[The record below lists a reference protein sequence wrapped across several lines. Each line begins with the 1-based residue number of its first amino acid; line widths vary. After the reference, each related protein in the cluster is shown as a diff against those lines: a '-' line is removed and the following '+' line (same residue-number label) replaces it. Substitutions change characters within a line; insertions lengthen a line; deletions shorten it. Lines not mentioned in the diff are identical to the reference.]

1 MKNITSI
8 IITRE
13 IICNDAKILRVID
26 FIGINDDL
34 SYIYTSIQN
43 LIDRNNYEYVDLC
56 CFGID
61 VDLLNNAGFIQRND
75 DDLNIIYLYYNYN
88 VKRYLP
94 NKTNSDGED
103 VRAGRFERKTL
114 LKFTFEEDELI
125 GWEEDKLTL
134 SSAMSKMQEGRKST
148 SMLSY
153 ISLLLNLILI
163 VKVL

>member
-1 MKNITSI
+1 MKNKIKTI
-8 IITRE
+8 IILSLLTIGYSSK
-13 IICNDAKILRVID
+13 IISSETWIDYDDVSKISLGESQNKVVSTLGEPIL
-26 FIGINDDL
+26 ITADD
-34 SYIYTSIQN
+34 
-43 LIDRNNYEYVDLC
+43 
-56 CFGID
+56 
-61 VDLLNNAGFIQRND
+61 D

-88 VKRYLP
+88 VKRYLS

>member
-1 MKNITSI
+1 MKNKIKTI
-8 IITRE
+8 IILGLLTIGCSSK
-13 IICNDAKILRVID
+13 IISSETWVDYDDVSKISLGESQNKVVSTLGEPIL
-26 FIGINDDL
+26 ITADD
-34 SYIYTSIQN
+34 
-43 LIDRNNYEYVDLC
+43 
-56 CFGID
+56 
-61 VDLLNNAGFIQRND
+61 D

-125 GWEEDKLTL
+125 GWEEDKLTM
-134 SSAMSKMQEGRKST
+134 SSAMSKMQEGGKST

>member
-1 MKNITSI
+1 MHVKNKIKTIIMLGLLTIGCSSKIISSETWVDYDDVSKISLGESQNKVVSTLGEPILIT
-8 IITRE
+8 
-13 IICNDAKILRVID
+13 A
-26 FIGINDDL
+26 DD
-34 SYIYTSIQN
+34 
-43 LIDRNNYEYVDLC
+43 
-56 CFGID
+56 
-61 VDLLNNAGFIQRND
+61 D

-125 GWEEDKLTL
+125 GWEEDKLTM
-134 SSAMSKMQEGRKST
+134 SSAMSKMQKGGKST

>member
-1 MKNITSI
+1 MHVKNNIKTIIVLGLLTIGCSSKIISSETWVDYDDVSKISLGESQNKVVSTLGEPILIT
-8 IITRE
+8 
-13 IICNDAKILRVID
+13 A
-26 FIGINDDL
+26 DD
-34 SYIYTSIQN
+34 
-43 LIDRNNYEYVDLC
+43 
-56 CFGID
+56 
-61 VDLLNNAGFIQRND
+61 D

-88 VKRYLP
+88 VKRYLS

>member
-1 MKNITSI
+1 MKNKIKTIIMLGLLTIGCSSKIISSETWVDYDDVSKISLGESQNKVVSTLGEPILIT
-8 IITRE
+8 
-13 IICNDAKILRVID
+13 A
-26 FIGINDDL
+26 DD
-34 SYIYTSIQN
+34 
-43 LIDRNNYEYVDLC
+43 
-56 CFGID
+56 
-61 VDLLNNAGFIQRND
+61 D

-125 GWEEDKLTL
+125 GWEEDKLTM
-134 SSAMSKMQEGRKST
+134 SSAMSKMQKGGKST

>member
-1 MKNITSI
+1 MHVKNKIKTIIMLGLLTIGCSSKIISSETWVDYDDVSKISLGESQNKVVSTLGEPILIT
-8 IITRE
+8 
-13 IICNDAKILRVID
+13 A
-26 FIGINDDL
+26 DD
-34 SYIYTSIQN
+34 
-43 LIDRNNYEYVDLC
+43 
-56 CFGID
+56 
-61 VDLLNNAGFIQRND
+61 D

-94 NKTNSDGED
+94 NKTNGGGED

-125 GWEEDKLTL
+125 GWEEDKLTM
-134 SSAMSKMQEGRKST
+134 SSAMSKMQEGGKSS

>member
-1 MKNITSI
+1 MKNKIKTI
-8 IITRE
+8 IILSLLTIGYSSK
-13 IICNDAKILRVID
+13 IISSETWIDYDVVSKISLGESQNKVVSTLGEPIL
-26 FIGINDDL
+26 ITADD
-34 SYIYTSIQN
+34 
-43 LIDRNNYEYVDLC
+43 
-56 CFGID
+56 
-61 VDLLNNAGFIQRND
+61 D

-153 ISLLLNLILI
+153 ISLLLNLIFI
-163 VKVL
+163 ITVL

>member
-1 MKNITSI
+1 MHMKNKIKTI
-8 IITRE
+8 IILGLLTIGCSSK
-13 IICNDAKILRVID
+13 IISSETWVDYDDVSKISLGESQNKVVSTLGEPIL
-26 FIGINDDL
+26 ITADD
-34 SYIYTSIQN
+34 
-43 LIDRNNYEYVDLC
+43 
-56 CFGID
+56 
-61 VDLLNNAGFIQRND
+61 D

-125 GWEEDKLTL
+125 GWEEDKLTM
-134 SSAMSKMQEGRKST
+134 SSATSKMQAGGKST

-163 VKVL
+163 IKVL

>member
-1 MKNITSI
+1 MHVKNKIKTI
-8 IITRE
+8 IILGLLTIGCSSK
-13 IICNDAKILRVID
+13 IISSEAWIDYDDVSKINVGASQNKVVSTLGEPIL
-26 FIGINDDL
+26 ITADD
-34 SYIYTSIQN
+34 
-43 LIDRNNYEYVDLC
+43 
-56 CFGID
+56 
-61 VDLLNNAGFIQRND
+61 D

>member
-1 MKNITSI
+1 MKNKIKTI
-8 IITRE
+8 IILSLLTIGYSSK
-13 IICNDAKILRVID
+13 IISSETWIDYDVVSKISLGESQNKVVSTLGEPIL
-26 FIGINDDL
+26 ITADD
-34 SYIYTSIQN
+34 
-43 LIDRNNYEYVDLC
+43 
-56 CFGID
+56 
-61 VDLLNNAGFIQRND
+61 D

-88 VKRYLP
+88 VKRYLS

>member
-1 MKNITSI
+1 MKNKIKTI
-8 IITRE
+8 IILSLLTIGYSSK
-13 IICNDAKILRVID
+13 IISSETWIDYDDVSKISLGESQNKVVSTLGEPIL
-26 FIGINDDL
+26 ITADD
-34 SYIYTSIQN
+34 
-43 LIDRNNYEYVDLC
+43 
-56 CFGID
+56 
-61 VDLLNNAGFIQRND
+61 D

-88 VKRYLP
+88 VKRYLS

-125 GWEEDKLTL
+125 GWEEDKLTM
-134 SSAMSKMQEGRKST
+134 SSAMSKMQEGGKSS

-163 VKVL
+163 IKVF

>member
-1 MKNITSI
+1 MHVKNKIKTIIMLGLLTIGCSSKIISSETWVDYDDVSKISLGESQNKVVSTLGEPILIT
-8 IITRE
+8 
-13 IICNDAKILRVID
+13 A
-26 FIGINDDL
+26 DD
-34 SYIYTSIQN
+34 
-43 LIDRNNYEYVDLC
+43 D
-56 CFGID
+56 G
-61 VDLLNNAGFIQRND
+61 
-75 DDLNIIYLYYNYN
+75 DLNIIYLYYNYN

-125 GWEEDKLTL
+125 GWEEDKLTM
-134 SSAMSKMQEGRKST
+134 SSAMSKMQEGGKST

>member
-1 MKNITSI
+1 MKNKIKTIIMLGLLTIGCSSKIISSETWVDYDDVSKISLGESQNKVVSTLGEPILIT
-8 IITRE
+8 
-13 IICNDAKILRVID
+13 A
-26 FIGINDDL
+26 DD
-34 SYIYTSIQN
+34 
-43 LIDRNNYEYVDLC
+43 
-56 CFGID
+56 
-61 VDLLNNAGFIQRND
+61 D

-125 GWEEDKLTL
+125 GWEEDKLTM
-134 SSAMSKMQEGRKST
+134 SSAMSKMQEGGKST

>member
-1 MKNITSI
+1 MHVKNKIKTI
-8 IITRE
+8 IILSLLTIGYSSK
-13 IICNDAKILRVID
+13 IISSETWIDYDVVSKISLGESQNKVVSTLGEPIL
-26 FIGINDDL
+26 ITADD
-34 SYIYTSIQN
+34 
-43 LIDRNNYEYVDLC
+43 
-56 CFGID
+56 
-61 VDLLNNAGFIQRND
+61 D

-88 VKRYLP
+88 VKRYLS

-163 VKVL
+163 FKVF